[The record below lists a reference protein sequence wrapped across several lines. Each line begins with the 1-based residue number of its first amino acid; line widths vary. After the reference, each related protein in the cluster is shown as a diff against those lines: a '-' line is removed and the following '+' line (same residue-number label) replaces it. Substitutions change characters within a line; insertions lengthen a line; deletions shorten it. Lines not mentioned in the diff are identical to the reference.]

1 MIDPNR
7 LIEEARLASIGD
19 RDSRLRFFNLAMLS
33 HLDDV
38 VDQLP
43 DELAST
49 LDFAHHFW
57 NEVEGTRE
65 QLLLRRIAC
74 WNYIDS
80 VDTVPHGPEFFAA
93 RALVCTLFA
102 DDEAGLHEEGT
113 EDYDVDEYIETTAGA
128 FASAINHLR
137 S

>member
-7 LIEEARLASIGD
+7 LVDEARLAAVGD
-19 RDSRLRFFNLAMLS
+19 PESRLRFFNLTMLS
-33 HLDDV
+33 HLDAV

-43 DELAST
+43 VELRPT

-57 NEVEGTRE
+57 NEVDGTRE

-74 WNYIDS
+74 WTYIDS
-80 VDTVPHGPEFFAA
+80 IDTVPHAPEFFAA

-102 DDEAGLHEEGT
+102 DDEAGIEED
-113 EDYDVDEYIETTAGA
+113 ELDEYIETTAAA